1 MATTNNELSIMSF
14 NMHGFMQGCP
24 VLDDMIVKYDPDV
37 LLLQEHWLTPANLSK
52 FDDHFVEYFSVGCSA
67 MSSRVECGMLLGRPF
82 GCVMTSIKKSLRK
95 NTETVYCSDRYVI
108 VRIADCLFVNVYL
121 PCVGTNDHTQI
132 CEDIFF
138 RY

>member
-1 MATTNNELSIMSF
+1 M
-14 NMHGFMQGCP
+14 
-24 VLDDMIVKYDPDV
+24 LDDMIVKYDPDI

-82 GCVMTSIKKSLRK
+82 GGVMTLIKKSLRK

-108 VRIADCLFVNVYL
+108 HGVR
-121 PCVGTNDHTQI
+121 
-132 CEDIFF
+132 
-138 RY
+138 